1 MIAQFISTT
10 VRFIMRLSF
19 FMACAFPLLPAV
31 ARGQVQTAP
40 TGPFR
45 SHSIQLQQGWN
56 AVYVEIEPR
65 KGSPTELFQGT
76 PVEIVA
82 AYNRPVT
89 PMQFIE
95 SPSEVLP
102 DRKGWNVW
110 YAPHRDDRVLTNL
123 SAIQAHNA
131 YLVFAKT
138 AFTWTFQGT
147 PYFGSARWHP
157 NAYNLVGFPIHA
169 AQAPTVAAFF
179 GNAAPHTPLRVYRM
193 VSGQWSLIANPAQVL
208 MQPGAAYWVY
218 SNGASSFGGS
228 LDVTFGG
235 SSSGGIVF
243 STDSS
248 SRTIQIRSTSAFPQ
262 NLTFSLQ
269 AGENGLLPVSYL
281 VRVLELPSDDDK
293 VPVSL
298 ASGAQFGPLEAGAA
312 FELELEVAHESVS
325 QLIMASTL
333 VITSNAGSR
342 VEIPLLSIRQDLLPT
357 P

>member
-1 MIAQFISTT
+1 MTTRFLSSTIQLIA
-10 VRFIMRLSF
+10 RLSF
-19 FMACAFPLLPAV
+19 LLATACPLLPFV
-31 ARGQVQTAP
+31 ASAQVQIAP

-45 SHSIQLQQGWN
+45 SQSIQLQQGWN

-95 SPSEVLP
+95 SPGEVLP

-131 YLVFAKT
+131 YLIFAKT
-138 AFTWTFQGT
+138 AFTWTFEGT
-147 PYFGSARWHP
+147 PFFGSARWHP
-157 NAYNLVGFPIHA
+157 NAYSLVGFPIHA

-193 VSGQWSLIANPAQVL
+193 VSGQWSLITNPAQVL

-218 SNGASSFGGS
+218 SNGASTFGGS
-228 LDVTFGG
+228 MDVTFGG

-243 STDSS
+243 SAESP

-269 AGENGLLPVSYL
+269 AGENGLLPVSYV
-281 VRVLELPSDDDK
+281 VRVLELPANDDK
-293 VPVSL
+293 VPVPL
-298 ASGAQFGPLEAGAA
+298 TSGAQFGPLEANAA
-312 FELELEVAHESVS
+312 FELELEVAPESMNQSV
-325 QLIMASTL
+325 MASTL

-342 VEIPLLSIRQDLLPT
+342 VEIPLLSVRQDLLPT

>member
-10 VRFIMRLSF
+10 VRFIIRLSF

-45 SHSIQLQQGWN
+45 SQSIQLQQGWN

-95 SPSEVLP
+95 SPDEVLP

-110 YAPHRDDRVLTNL
+110 YAPHRDDHVLTNL
-123 SAIQAHNA
+123 SAIQAQNA
-131 YLVFAKT
+131 YLVFTKT

-157 NAYNLVGFPIHA
+157 NAYSLVGFPIHA

-179 GNAAPHTPLRVYRM
+179 GNAAPHTPLRIYRM
-193 VSGQWSLIANPAQVL
+193 VAGQWSLIANPAQVL

-218 SNGASSFGGS
+218 SSGASSFGGS

-298 ASGAQFGPLEAGAA
+298 ASDAQFGPLEAGTA
-312 FELELEVAHESVS
+312 FELELEVAQESAS
-325 QLIMASTL
+325 PLIMASTL
-333 VITSNAGSR
+333 VITSSAGSR
-342 VEIPLLSIRQDLLPT
+342 VEVPLLSIRQDLLPA